1 MVMMPKR
8 YTYRKIAKRGK
19 LKGVGSW
26 SLRYGTVG
34 LIALEEG
41 YVSARQIEA
50 ARRGIRRTVKRV
62 GKLWVR
68 VFPNHPVTKKP
79 IEVRMGGGSGSIKC
93 WVAVVK
99 PGTML
104 FEVGGVDTSLGVV
117 ALNRGGV
124 KMPIRTKVVVSDSI
138 PASSTG
144 HGSEVVSSMAGG
156 VPVA

>member
-1 MVMMPKR
+1 MLMMPKR
-8 YTYRKIAKRGK
+8 YAYRKVAKRGK
-19 LKGVGSW
+19 LKGAGSW

-34 LIALEEG
+34 LIALEQG
-41 YVSARQIEA
+41 YISARQIEA

-104 FEVGGVDTSLGVV
+104 FEVGGVETSLGVT
-117 ALNRGGV
+117 ALMRGGI
-124 KMPIRTKVVVSDSI
+124 KMPVRTKVVVSPSI
-138 PASSTG
+138 PSVESSVG
-144 HGSEVVSSMAGG
+144 AVGSSVN
-156 VPVA
+156 